1 MPGRR
6 KVSLRQME
14 LLLEFAHSHRDIALG
29 RFPPGPQGVRD
40 TREAWRS
47 ISVALNCVG
56 SGATKTPDQWR
67 RYWIEFKAKTK
78 GKAADMRRSTS
89 ATGGGP
95 NRLVPLNYIEEKILS
110 LGDPPTSQPSM
121 SGAVAV
127 HTSQPPVPPKP
138 STSTY
143 DEQIMEVEWL
153 DDSLLEG
160 TQPVEQMPAAEAV
173 EQMPAAEAVE
183 QTPAAEAVEQTPAAE
198 AAEQTPAAEA
208 VEQMPAAGAVEPT
221 LSSEAAIR
229 NSERDGPQ
237 CSTPSQRQR
246 PRRANVRREESIPRW
261 AYDLELRRIE
271 VETRL
276 TEAVEGMLGVL
287 RDIRDDYRRQTN
299 RE

>member
-95 NRLVPLNYIEEKILS
+95 NRLVPLNYIEEKVLALLGPVVVEGLPGVRLPIDILS

-153 DDSLLEG
+153 DDSLLEE
-160 TQPVEQMPAAEAV
+160 TQPV

-198 AAEQTPAAEA
+198 AVEQTPAAEA
-208 VEQMPAAGAVEPT
+208 VEQTPAAEAVEQTPAAEAVEQTPAAEAVEQTPAAEAVEQTPAAGAVEPT
-221 LSSEAAIR
+221 LSSEAAISKYFLI
-229 NSERDGPQ
+229 NK
-237 CSTPSQRQR
+237 
-246 PRRANVRREESIPRW
+246 
-261 AYDLELRRIE
+261 
-271 VETRL
+271 
-276 TEAVEGMLGVL
+276 
-287 RDIRDDYRRQTN
+287 
-299 RE
+299 

>member
-29 RFPPGPQGVRD
+29 RFPPGPQG
-40 TREAWRS
+40 TS

-198 AAEQTPAAEA
+198 AVEQTPAAEA

-276 TEAVEGMLGVL
+276 TEAVEGILGVL

>member
-198 AAEQTPAAEA
+198 AVEQTPAAEA

-276 TEAVEGMLGVL
+276 TEAVEGILGVL

>member
-67 RYWIEFKAKTK
+67 R
-78 GKAADMRRSTS
+78 
-89 ATGGGP
+89 
-95 NRLVPLNYIEEKILS
+95 ILS